1 MEKIT
6 NCLKFLSLKSLKRFK
21 KKRRKRRIE
30 RKGYWRKKCEI
41 SS

>member
-30 RKGYWRKKCEI
+30 RKGCWRKKCEI